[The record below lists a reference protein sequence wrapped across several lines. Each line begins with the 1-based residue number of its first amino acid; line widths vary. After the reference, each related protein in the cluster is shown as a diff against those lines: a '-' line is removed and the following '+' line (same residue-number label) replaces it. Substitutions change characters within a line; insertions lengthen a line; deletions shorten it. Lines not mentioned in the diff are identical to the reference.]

1 MSARSEAPTAA
12 NEAAEAAVQAQLER
26 ILASE
31 TFRQV
36 DRLKRF
42 LRFIVIETVQ
52 GRGDQLKE
60 YVIGVQVFDKEPSF
74 DPRADPIVRV
84 QARRLRARLVRYYR
98 DEGRADDLSI
108 ELPKGRYSAVF
119 KRRDANAAKRSIN
132 SALLNRNAIVVL
144 PFADHSADS
153 SRGYF
158 CNGLRQE
165 IIHALASLESLRVL
179 AWDPAEPAQAADP
192 RQAVNAL
199 HAAMAVTGSVRTSA
213 DVIRVTANLVDGAS
227 GCYLWSE
234 TLNFTTCDFAA
245 QEAIAQAVVGKL
257 QPGPAGRGAGSRRP
271 VDNLAARNLYL
282 QGRYHLN
289 QRTEEGLQKAVEFF
303 ERAIGED
310 SQYALAHSGLADGY
324 GLLTHYGVLPPAQ
337 VWTKAAS
344 SAASAVMLDPGS
356 AEAHTSL
363 AHVKSTQDWDW
374 QGAESEFQLA
384 ISLDPSYATA
394 HHWFA
399 MSCLVPIG
407 RLDEA
412 LDEMFIAQS
421 LDPVSSIVA
430 RDLALVHLFRR
441 DHEAALEQCD
451 HTIEL
456 NPHFSPAYWTLG
468 LVQEQRKDFDE
479 AAAAFQRAIHLSPQ
493 TPRMQAAL
501 ARTLALAEKRKEAL
515 ELVRRLE
522 DLAKRRYVS
531 PFEFVHVRF
540 ALGQI
545 DQGFRWLTK
554 ACQDRC
560 FELILMR
567 VDPRLD
573 PLKADPRF
581 DAIARQ
587 MGLV

>member
-1 MSARSEAPTAA
+1 
-12 NEAAEAAVQAQLER
+12 
-26 ILASE
+26 
-31 TFRQV
+31 
-36 DRLKRF
+36 
-42 LRFIVIETVQ
+42 
-52 GRGDQLKE
+52 
-60 YVIGVQVFDKEPSF
+60 
-74 DPRADPIVRV
+74 
-84 QARRLRARLVRYYR
+84 
-98 DEGRADDLSI
+98 
-108 ELPKGRYSAVF
+108 
-119 KRRDANAAKRSIN
+119 
-132 SALLNRNAIVVL
+132 
-144 PFADHSADS
+144 
-153 SRGYF
+153 
-158 CNGLRQE
+158 
-165 IIHALASLESLRVL
+165 
-179 AWDPAEPAQAADP
+179 
-192 RQAVNAL
+192 
-199 HAAMAVTGSVRTSA
+199 
-213 DVIRVTANLVDGAS
+213 
-227 GCYLWSE
+227 
-234 TLNFTTCDFAA
+234 
-245 QEAIAQAVVGKL
+245 
-257 QPGPAGRGAGSRRP
+257 
-271 VDNLAARNLYL
+271 
-282 QGRYHLN
+282 
-289 QRTEEGLQKAVEFF
+289 
-303 ERAIGED
+303 
-310 SQYALAHSGLADGY
+310 
-324 GLLTHYGVLPPAQ
+324 
-337 VWTKAAS
+337 
-344 SAASAVMLDPGS
+344 
-356 AEAHTSL
+356 
-363 AHVKSTQDWDW
+363 
-374 QGAESEFQLA
+374 
-384 ISLDPSYATA
+384 
-394 HHWFA
+394 

-441 DHEAALEQCD
+441 DLEAALEQCD

-479 AAAAFQRAIHLSPQ
+479 SAAAFQRAIHLSPQ

-501 ARTLALAEKRKEAL
+501 ARTLALAEKRREAL

-540 ALGQI
+540 ALGQV

>member
-1 MSARSEAPTAA
+1 MSARSEAATGA

-26 ILASE
+26 ILTSE

-98 DEGRADDLSI
+98 DEGRGDELSI

-119 KRRDANAAKRSIN
+119 KPRDASAAKRSI
-132 SALLNRNAIVVL
+132 SSTLLNRNAVVVL
-144 PFADHSADS
+144 PFADHSADG
-153 SRGYF
+153 SRSYF
-158 CNGLRQE
+158 CSALRQE

-179 AWDPAEPAQAADP
+179 AWDPAEPAQATDP
-192 RQAVNAL
+192 RQAVHAL

-234 TLNFTTCDFAA
+234 TLDFTTCDFAA
-245 QEAIAQAVVGKL
+245 QEAIAQVVVRKL
-257 QPGPAGRGAGSRRP
+257 QPGPAGRGSGGRRP

-374 QGAESEFQLA
+374 PGAESEFQLA

-394 HHWFA
+394 HHWYA

-441 DHEAALEQCD
+441 DLEAALEQCD

-479 AAAAFQRAIHLSPQ
+479 SAAAFQRAIHLSPQ

-501 ARTLALAEKRKEAL
+501 ARTLALAEKRREAL

>member
-1 MSARSEAPTAA
+1 
-12 NEAAEAAVQAQLER
+12 
-26 ILASE
+26 
-31 TFRQV
+31 
-36 DRLKRF
+36 
-42 LRFIVIETVQ
+42 
-52 GRGDQLKE
+52 
-60 YVIGVQVFDKEPSF
+60 
-74 DPRADPIVRV
+74 
-84 QARRLRARLVRYYR
+84 
-98 DEGRADDLSI
+98 
-108 ELPKGRYSAVF
+108 
-119 KRRDANAAKRSIN
+119 
-132 SALLNRNAIVVL
+132 
-144 PFADHSADS
+144 
-153 SRGYF
+153 
-158 CNGLRQE
+158 
-165 IIHALASLESLRVL
+165 
-179 AWDPAEPAQAADP
+179 
-192 RQAVNAL
+192 
-199 HAAMAVTGSVRTSA
+199 MAVTGSVRTSA

-234 TLNFTTCDFAA
+234 TLDFTTCDFAA
-245 QEAIAQAVVGKL
+245 QEAIAQAVVRKL

-501 ARTLALAEKRKEAL
+501 ARTLALAEKRTRGAGAGAAAGGSRQAAL
-515 ELVRRLE
+515 RVAVRVRARALRPRTDGPGLPLAHEGVSGPVLRADPDASRSATRSTEDRSEVRRDRQPNGTGLSAAAPGLPAQGE
-522 DLAKRRYVS
+522 DERWRDERR
-531 PFEFVHVRF
+531 
-540 ALGQI
+540 
-545 DQGFRWLTK
+545 
-554 ACQDRC
+554 
-560 FELILMR
+560 
-567 VDPRLD
+567 
-573 PLKADPRF
+573 
-581 DAIARQ
+581 
-587 MGLV
+587 